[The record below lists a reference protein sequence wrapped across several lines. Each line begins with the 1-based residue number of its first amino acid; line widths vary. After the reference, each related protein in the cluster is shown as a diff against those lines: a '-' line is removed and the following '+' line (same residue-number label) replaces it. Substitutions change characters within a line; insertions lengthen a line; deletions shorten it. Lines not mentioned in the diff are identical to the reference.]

1 MKILHTADWHLGKR
15 LEKFSR
21 LQEQV
26 LVMQEIVTIADK
38 ENVDAVIIAGDLFDN
53 FNPAT
58 EAVDLFYKTLKRLSN
73 NGKRAVI
80 AIAGNHD
87 SPERIEAPDPLAREC
102 GIIFAG
108 FPHSHIS
115 SCELD
120 SGVCISKSEPGF
132 IELKLPGYEY
142 PLRLLL
148 TPYANEYRLKSF
160 LGLEDTDLALREVL
174 AKHWQSIADR
184 YCDQYGVNMLVAHL
198 YLMKKGEEPP
208 EEPEDEKPIL
218 HVGGAQAIYSE
229 NIPHQMQYTALGHLH
244 RFQQIDKVPCP
255 VVYCSSPLSYSFS
268 EAGQKKYVVIIEA
281 FPQEPVSYRK
291 VELNEGKTLFRKKF
305 HGVDAAI
312 EWLLLHPNTLV
323 ELTLVTESYLKADER
338 KRLNQ
343 AHQGI
348 VSIIP
353 EVTNSALTIHKSHA
367 IDMGQNLEE
376 LFIQYFRHKHG
387 NAPNENLLNLF
398 KEVRA
403 ESTEE

>member
-15 LEKFSR
+15 LEKFPR
-21 LQEQV
+21 LPEQV
-26 LVMQEIVTIADK
+26 LVMQEIVKIADEEK
-38 ENVDAVIIAGDLFDN
+38 VDAVIIAGDLFDN

-108 FPHSHIS
+108 FPHSHITE
-115 SCELD
+115 CELD
-120 SGVCISKSEPGF
+120 SGICISRSEPGF
-132 IELKLPGYEY
+132 IELKLPAYEY

-160 LGLEDTDLALREVL
+160 LGLDNTELALREVL
-174 AKHWQSIADR
+174 AKHWQLLADK
-184 YCDQYGVNMLVAHL
+184 YCDEKGVNILATHL

-229 NIPHQMQYTALGHLH
+229 NIPPQIQYVALGHLH
-244 RFQQIDKVPCP
+244 RFQQIDKLPCP
-255 VVYCSSPLSYSFS
+255 IVYSSSPLAYSFS
-268 EAGQKKYVVIIEA
+268 EANQEKYVVVLNA
-281 FPQEPVSYRK
+281 LPNTAVTYQK
-291 VELNEGKTLFRKKF
+291 VALKEGKKLLRKKF
-305 HGVDAAI
+305 YGI
-312 EWLLLHPNTLV
+312 EEAVLWLRENQDILV
-323 ELTLVTESYLKADER
+323 ELTLVTDDYLKADER
-338 KRLNQ
+338 KQLFQ
-343 AHQGI
+343 AHDGI
-348 VSIIP
+348 VTLIP
-353 EVTNSALTIHKSHA
+353 EVKAITIENQQTNS
-367 IDMGQNLEE
+367 IDLNQNMEE
-376 LFIQYFRHKHG
+376 LFMQYFKSRHG
-387 NAPNENLLNLF
+387 QNPNQELLDLF

-403 ESTEE
+403 EQG